1 MKDGRAE
8 EWEGDGRRGK
18 EGKNS
23 YYLIQAANN
32 GSESLG
38 LTLTTGT

>member
-1 MKDGRAE
+1 MAGGEK
-8 EWEGDGRRGK
+8 K
-18 EGKNS
+18 EKNS